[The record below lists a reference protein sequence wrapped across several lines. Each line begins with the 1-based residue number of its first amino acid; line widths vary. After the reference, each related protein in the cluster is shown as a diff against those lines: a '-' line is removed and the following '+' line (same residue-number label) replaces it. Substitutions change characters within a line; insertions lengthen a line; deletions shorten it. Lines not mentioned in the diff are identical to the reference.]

1 MHWEYFEDVAHMHKD
16 LIMANWPAIG
26 SIILP
31 NVGGWVNG
39 LYFAGQ
45 IKRDSN
51 EKTWYDE
58 LKKSPCTPPKWVFGP
73 AWTVLYSGMG
83 YASYLV
89 WEECD
94 GFTQRAV
101 LPMTLYGS
109 QLLLNWAW
117 TPIFFG
123 LKDFKLA
130 LIEIGVLTGA
140 ATITTISFASINK
153 TAGLLMLP
161 YLAWLGYATHLTYY
175 AWKNNPE
182 PVKIT
187 EVKDEKEK

>member
-1 MHWEYFEDVAHMHKD
+1 
-16 LIMANWPAIG
+16 MANWGMIG

-31 NVGGWVNG
+31 NVGGWANG

-45 IKRDSN
+45 VRD
-51 EKTWYDE
+51 KDGKDTAWYDN
-58 LKKSPCTPPKWVFGP
+58 LKKAPWNPPKWVFGP

-94 GFTQRAV
+94 GFTEDAA
-101 LPMTLYGS
+101 LPLTLYGG

-123 LKDFKLA
+123 LKDYKLA
-130 LIEIGVLTGA
+130 LIEISVLGGA
-140 ATITTISFASINK
+140 AAATAAAFFKVNQ

-161 YLAWLGYATHLTYY
+161 YLAWLGYATSLSYY
-175 AWKNNPE
+175 IWKNNPQ
-182 PVKIT
+182 
-187 EVKDEKEK
+187 EKKAIGGAKAE

>member
-1 MHWEYFEDVAHMHKD
+1 
-16 LIMANWPAIG
+16 MANWAAIG

-31 NVGGWVNG
+31 NAGGWANG

-45 IKRDSN
+45 VRKDGD
-51 EKTWYDE
+51 KAWYDT
-58 LKKSPCTPPKWVFGP
+58 LKKPSWNPPKWVFGP

-89 WEECD
+89 YEECG
-94 GFTQRAV
+94 GFTDEAV
-101 LPMTLYGS
+101 LPLTLYGG

-130 LIEIGVLTGA
+130 FIEISVLSGA
-140 ATITTISFASINK
+140 AVATAASFSNVNK

-161 YLAWLGYATHLTYY
+161 YLAWLAYASSLSYY
-175 AWKNNPE
+175 IWKNNPKE
-182 PVKIT
+182 I
-187 EVKDEKEK
+187 KDEKKQ